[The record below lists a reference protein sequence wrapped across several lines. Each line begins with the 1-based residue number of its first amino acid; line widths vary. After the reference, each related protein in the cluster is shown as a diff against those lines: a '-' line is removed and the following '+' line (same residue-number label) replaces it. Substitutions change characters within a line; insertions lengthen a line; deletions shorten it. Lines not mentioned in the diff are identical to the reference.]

1 MTQSPT
7 QCEPMEFEEDK
18 RLIAP
23 CVAACP
29 AEVDVPRY
37 MGYIAEGRFS
47 EAHATVREAI
57 PLPVV
62 CGLICYR
69 PCEPWCRR
77 GIMEAPVAINAVKR
91 AAAEHGSGGPSP
103 TTAPPT
109 GKRVAVVGSG
119 PAGLTAVYYLASRRG
134 HHVTLFEAMPKLG
147 GMLAVGLPEYKVPR
161 DLLEREVGLI
171 CATRVDVRTG
181 TRVESIDE
189 LIGEYDAVLLAVG
202 QTKPRPLD
210 LPSTAL
216 SGGEV
221 DQEVEYAAAFL
232 RDVNL
237 ARRTSAPP
245 SLVVIGGDNV
255 AMDAARSA
263 LRIGS
268 EHVTV
273 LMPSDRAT
281 AEAHDHEIAD
291 AEAEG
296 VEALPLMRVVAVRR
310 AAAGVEVAAEA
321 LEVVATDEL
330 GRETLGAVE
339 GSRRTIA
346 ADAVLV
352 SLGLEVEAPASW
364 ELDLG
369 PRGRVLTD
377 LDSCMT
383 NREGVFAAGDAV
395 TGPGSI
401 VDAMDQGK
409 RAAVAIDRFLG
420 GDGDI
425 SEVFAP
431 APGSEMRMRADIAA
445 QGKPVTPM
453 PMAEAPQRNVTFEL
467 VERGYAK
474 DEAVAE
480 ARRCI
485 RCDLWRTG
493 APGVWSKQQD

>member
-1 MTQSPT
+1 
-7 QCEPMEFEEDK
+7 MEFDQEK

-37 MGYIAEGRFS
+37 MGYIAEGRFA

-77 GIMEAPVAINAVKR
+77 GIMEEPVAINAVKR
-91 AAAEHGSGGPSP
+91 AAAEHGSHGPPP
-103 TTAPPT
+103 TVAPPT
-109 GKRVAVVGSG
+109 GKRVAVIGSG

-134 HHVTLFEAMPKLG
+134 HDVTLFEAMPKLG

-161 DLLEREVGLI
+161 DLLEEEIGRI
-171 CATRVDVRTG
+171 CATRVEVRTG
-181 TRVESIDE
+181 VRVESIED
-189 LIGEYDAVLLAVG
+189 LADEYDAVLLAVG

-210 LPSTAL
+210 LAGAPPS
-216 SGGEV
+216 GK
-221 DQEVEYAAAFL
+221 VEYAAAFL

-237 ARRTSAPP
+237 GRRTSAP
-245 SLVVIGGDNV
+245 SSVVVIGGDNV
-255 AMDAARSA
+255 AMDTARSA
-263 LRIGS
+263 LRVGA
-268 EHVTV
+268 ERVTV
-273 LMPSDRAT
+273 LMPSDRAA

-291 AEAEG
+291 AETEG
-296 VEALPLMRVVAVRR
+296 VEALPLMRVTALRVTAG
-310 AAAGVEVAAEA
+310 GVEVAAEA
-321 LEVVATDEL
+321 LEVVDTDEL

-339 GSRRTIA
+339 GSRRTIEA
-346 ADAVLV
+346 GAVLV

-364 ELDLG
+364 GLGLG
-369 PRGRVLTD
+369 PRGRILTD

-383 NREGVFAAGDAV
+383 NRDGVFAAGDAV

-409 RAAVAIDRFLG
+409 RAAVAIDRYLG

-425 SEVFAP
+425 SETFAP
-431 APGSEMRMRADIAA
+431 APGSEMEMRADIAA
-445 QGKPVTPM
+445 QGKAVIPM
-453 PMAEAPQRNVTFEL
+453 PTAAAPQRNATFEI
-467 VERGYAK
+467 VERGYAQ

-493 APGVWSKQQD
+493 APRVWSKQQG

>member
-1 MTQSPT
+1 
-7 QCEPMEFEEDK
+7 MEFDQDK

-77 GIMEAPVAINAVKR
+77 GIMEEPVAINAVKR
-91 AAAEHGSGGPSP
+91 AAVEHGSHGPAP
-103 TTAPPT
+103 TVAPPT

-134 HHVTLFEAMPKLG
+134 HDVTLFEAMPKLG

-161 DLLEREVGLI
+161 DLLDDEIARV
-171 CATRVDVRTG
+171 CATRVEVRTG
-181 TRVESIDE
+181 VRVESIDE
-189 LIGEYDAVLLAVG
+189 LAAEFDAVLLAVG

-210 LPSTAL
+210 ADGAAL
-216 SGGEV
+216 S
-221 DQEVEYAAAFL
+221 DHVEYAAAFL

-237 ARRTSAPP
+237 GRRTSAP
-245 SLVVIGGDNV
+245 SSVVVIGGDNV
-255 AMDAARSA
+255 AMDTARSA
-263 LRIGS
+263 LRIGA
-268 EHVTV
+268 ERVTV
-273 LMPSDRAT
+273 LMPSERAT

-296 VEALPLMRVVAVRR
+296 VEALPLMRVAALRR
-310 AAAGVEVAAEA
+310 TAAGVEVDAEA

-330 GRETLGAVE
+330 GRETLGVVE
-339 GSRRTIA
+339 GSRRTISA
-346 ADAVLV
+346 SAVLI
-352 SLGLEVEAPASW
+352 SLGLEAEAPAAW
-364 ELDLG
+364 GLDLG
-369 PRGRVLTD
+369 PRGRILTD

-431 APGSEMRMRADIAA
+431 APGSEMVMRADIAA

-453 PMAEAPQRNVTFEL
+453 PTAEGAERRTTFEL
-467 VERGYAK
+467 VERGYAN

-493 APGVWSKQQD
+493 APDVWSRQQG

>member
-1 MTQSPT
+1 
-7 QCEPMEFEEDK
+7 MEFDQDK

-77 GIMEAPVAINAVKR
+77 GIMEEPVAINAVKR
-91 AAAEHGSGGPSP
+91 AAVEHGSHGPAP
-103 TTAPPT
+103 PVAPPT

-134 HHVTLFEAMPKLG
+134 HDVTLFEAMPKLG

-161 DLLEREVGLI
+161 DLLDDEIARV
-171 CATRVDVRTG
+171 CATRVEVRTG
-181 TRVESIDE
+181 VRVESIDE
-189 LIGEYDAVLLAVG
+189 LAAEFDAVLLAVG

-210 LPSTAL
+210 ADGAAL
-216 SGGEV
+216 S
-221 DQEVEYAAAFL
+221 DHVEYAAAFL

-237 ARRTSAPP
+237 GRRTSAP
-245 SLVVIGGDNV
+245 SSVVVIGGDNV

-263 LRIGS
+263 LRIGAKR
-268 EHVTV
+268 VTV
-273 LMPSDRAT
+273 LMPSERAT

-296 VEALPLMRVVAVRR
+296 VEALPLMRVAALRR
-310 AAAGVEVAAEA
+310 TATGVEVDAEA

-330 GRETLGAVE
+330 GRETLGVVE
-339 GSRRTIA
+339 GSRRTISA
-346 ADAVLV
+346 SAVLV
-352 SLGLEVEAPASW
+352 SLGLEAEAPAAW
-364 ELDLG
+364 GLDLG
-369 PRGRVLTD
+369 PRGRILTD

-453 PMAEAPQRNVTFEL
+453 PTAEAPQRNATFEL
-467 VERGYAK
+467 VERGYAD

-493 APGVWSKQQD
+493 APDVWSRQQG

>member
-1 MTQSPT
+1 
-7 QCEPMEFEEDK
+7 MEFDQDK

-37 MGYIAEGRFS
+37 MGYIAEGRFA

-77 GIMEAPVAINAVKR
+77 GIMEEPVAINAVKR
-91 AAAEHGSGGPSP
+91 AAAEHGAHGPAP
-103 TTAPPT
+103 TVAPPT

-119 PAGLTAVYYLASRRG
+119 PAGLTAVYYLATRRG
-134 HHVTLFEAMPKLG
+134 HDVTIFEAMPKLG

-161 DLLEREVGLI
+161 DLLEEEIGRI
-171 CATRVDVRTG
+171 CATRVEVRTG
-181 TRVESIDE
+181 VRVESIDE
-189 LIGEYDAVLLAVG
+189 LAGEYDAVLLAVG
-202 QTKPRPLD
+202 QTKPRALD
-210 LPSTAL
+210 VAGASPA
-216 SGGEV
+216 GN
-221 DQEVEYAAAFL
+221 VEYAAAFL

-237 ARRTSAPP
+237 GRRTSAP
-245 SLVVIGGDNV
+245 SSVVVIGGDNV

-263 LRIGS
+263 LRVGA
-268 EHVTV
+268 ERVTV
-273 LMPSDRAT
+273 LMPSDRAA
-281 AEAHDHEIAD
+281 AEAHDHEIGD

-296 VEALPLMRVVAVRR
+296 VKTLPLMRVTAVRD
-310 AAAGVEVAAEA
+310 AGGGVEVDAEA

-330 GRETLGAVE
+330 GRETLGVVE
-339 GSRRTIA
+339 GSRRTVEA
-346 ADAVLV
+346 GMVLV
-352 SLGLEVEAPASW
+352 SLGLEVEAPTSW

-369 PRGRVLTD
+369 PRGRILTD

-409 RAAVAIDRFLG
+409 RAAVAIDRYLG

-431 APGSEMRMRADIAA
+431 ALGSEMVMRADIAA

-453 PMAEAPQRNVTFEL
+453 PTAEAPQRTATFEI
-467 VERGYAK
+467 VERGYAQ

-493 APGVWSKQQD
+493 APNVWSKQQG

>member
-1 MTQSPT
+1 
-7 QCEPMEFEEDK
+7 MEFDQDK

-77 GIMEAPVAINAVKR
+77 GIMEEPVAINAVKR
-91 AAAEHGSGGPSP
+91 AAVEHGSHGPAP
-103 TTAPPT
+103 TVAPPT

-134 HHVTLFEAMPKLG
+134 HDVTLFEAMPKLG

-161 DLLEREVGLI
+161 DLLDDEIARV
-171 CATRVDVRTG
+171 CATRVEVRTG
-181 TRVESIDE
+181 VRVESIDE
-189 LIGEYDAVLLAVG
+189 LAAEFDAVLLAVG

-210 LPSTAL
+210 ADGAAL
-216 SGGEV
+216 S
-221 DQEVEYAAAFL
+221 DHVEYAAAFL

-237 ARRTSAPP
+237 GRRTSAP
-245 SLVVIGGDNV
+245 SSVVVIGGDNV
-255 AMDAARSA
+255 AMDTARSA
-263 LRIGS
+263 LRIGA
-268 EHVTV
+268 ERVTV
-273 LMPSDRAT
+273 LMPSERAT

-296 VEALPLMRVVAVRR
+296 VVALPLMRVAALRHT
-310 AAAGVEVAAEA
+310 AAGVEVDAEA

-330 GRETLGAVE
+330 GRETLGVVE
-339 GSRRTIA
+339 GSRRTISA
-346 ADAVLV
+346 SAVLV
-352 SLGLEVEAPASW
+352 SLGLEAEAPAAW
-364 ELDLG
+364 GLDLG
-369 PRGRVLTD
+369 PRGRILTD

-431 APGSEMRMRADIAA
+431 APGSEMVMRADIAA

-453 PMAEAPQRNVTFEL
+453 PTAEGAERRTTFEL
-467 VERGYAK
+467 VERGYAN

-493 APGVWSKQQD
+493 APDVWSRQQG